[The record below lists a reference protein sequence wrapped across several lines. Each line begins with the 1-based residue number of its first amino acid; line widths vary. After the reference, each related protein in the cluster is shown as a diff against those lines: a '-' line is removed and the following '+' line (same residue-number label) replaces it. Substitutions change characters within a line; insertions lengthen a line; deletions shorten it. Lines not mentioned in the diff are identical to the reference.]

1 MVPQDLVESDPERHL
16 TDCVGQQTPPR
27 SFIGNTGYRVL
38 TVSEELK
45 NVTATVKWFKTDK
58 GFGFV
63 RFADG
68 SGEAFLHS
76 SVLAPLGDVSLIEG
90 TILVCDVVEGPK
102 GRQVSAVHSVTPGA
116 PPEPKPRREPRA
128 RRQRPEGAEPGA
140 PAPAGERAPER
151 SGERPPRPARFEP
164 APRVPLGPEHV
175 SYGTVRW
182 YNLDSQSGLID
193 PWDDETGV
201 GVYFD
206 RATLRQSGLDVVADG
221 EDVRFVA
228 QRGENGP
235 FAVRVELA

>member
-1 MVPQDLVESDPERHL
+1 VSD
-16 TDCVGQQTPPR
+16 
-27 SFIGNTGYRVL
+27 
-38 TVSEELK
+38 ELK
-45 NVTATVKWFKTDK
+45 NITATVKWFKTDK

-76 SVLAPLGDVSLIEG
+76 SVLAPLGEVTLTEG
-90 TILVCDVVEGPK
+90 TTLVCDIAESPK
-102 GRQVSAVHSVTPGA
+102 GRQVSAIHTITPAA
-116 PPEPKPRREPRA
+116 PTDPKPRREPRA
-128 RRQRPEGAEPGA
+128 RRQRSSEPAEPGMT
-140 PAPAGERAPER
+140 PAPTGD
-151 SGERPPRPARFEP
+151 
-164 APRVPLGPEHV
+164 APRRAMRREASVAPV
-175 SYGTVRW
+175 TTTDVTYGTVRW

-193 PWDDETGV
+193 PWDDEAGV

-228 QRGENGP
+228 QYGENGP

>member
-1 MVPQDLVESDPERHL
+1 MSD
-16 TDCVGQQTPPR
+16 
-27 SFIGNTGYRVL
+27 
-38 TVSEELK
+38 ELK

-76 SVLAPLGDVSLIEG
+76 SVLAPLGDVSLTEG
-90 TILVCDVVEGPK
+90 TILVCDVVEGAK
-102 GRQVSAVHSVTPGA
+102 GRQVAAVHSVTPAA
-116 PPEPKPRREPRA
+116 PAEPKPRREPRA
-128 RRQRPEGAEPGA
+128 RRQRSDAAEPGM
-140 PAPAGERAPER
+140 PAQTGGPT
-151 SGERPPRPARFEP
+151 GERPPRPARYEA
-164 APRVPLGPEHV
+164 APIPVGPEHV

-193 PWDDETGV
+193 PWDDQTGV

-221 EDVRFVA
+221 EDVRFIA
-228 QRGENGP
+228 QKGENGP